1 MMSQGHVV
9 LLAGA
14 TGLIGGLT
22 LPGLL
27 RRAEVENFQVCAPT
41 RRALTLSHPRLNNV
55 LADAS
60 GLAGQKQISDAL
72 RAQGAPVSSFI
83 CALGTTL
90 RAAGSKAA
98 FAAVDRDIL
107 SALAEI
113 ARKNGAR
120 QALLVSS
127 IGANP
132 QSSNF
137 YLQIKGE
144 VEAALPAIGFERV
157 DILQPSL
164 LLGERAGQQRAG
176 ESIAQHL
183 APVYNAILAGPLRR
197 YRAID
202 AIMVAAALV
211 ALCGA
216 AGNGT
221 SRLTYREI
229 LDAASAGSI

>member
-1 MMSQGHVV
+1 MVHDHTV

-14 TGLIGGLT
+14 TGLIGSLT
-22 LPGLL
+22 LTGLL
-27 RRAEVENFQVCAPT
+27 HRAHAERFQILAPT
-41 RRALTLSHPRLNNV
+41 RRPLEHSHPCLENMV
-55 LADAS
+55 VDPGSA
-60 GLAGQKQISDAL
+60 AGQMQISQAL
-72 RAQGAPVSSFI
+72 SSKTAPLDSFI

-90 RAAGSKAA
+90 RAAGSKQA
-98 FAAVDRDIL
+98 FVAIDRDMVV
-107 SALAEI
+107 ALAKI

-137 YLQIKGE
+137 YLRVKGE
-144 VEAALPAIGFERV
+144 VEAALLAVGFERV

-164 LLGERAGQQRAG
+164 LLGERAGQRRAA
-176 ESIAQHL
+176 ESIAQHM
-183 APVYNAILAGPLRR
+183 APIYNALLAGPLRR

-202 AIMVAAALV
+202 AKTVAAALV

-216 AGNGT
+216 PESGHF
-221 SRLTYREI
+221 RLTYDRL
-229 LDAASAGSI
+229 LDAGSI